1 MYFIVLVLPS
11 PQHTCLWLLRPSF
24 LCDWTCTHQRTSH
37 GAHPFARGVEEHSRW
52 TPTSVVWWRTWPLC
66 LAVRHLGGP
75 SQLSEHRCHLAF
87 GFEGKRTVCDVKVN
101 RVLGAAFNIIY
112 STTISQRPFPRV
124 DYPSW
129 VRDPL
134 QGNKML
140 LQH

>member
-1 MYFIVLVLPS
+1 MDTNQRRLAAYMAPLPCGYGIS
-11 PQHTCLWLLRPSF
+11 VARQLRS
-24 LCDWTCTHQRTSH
+24 TV
-37 GAHPFARGVEEHSRW
+37 FA
-52 TPTSVVWWRTWPLC
+52 C
-66 LAVRHLGGP
+66 
-75 SQLSEHRCHLAF
+75 AF